1 MTTLALP
8 AGTTDTD
15 RFARALA
22 TLIGP
27 AITARDGSLVA
38 EDLRTLGSALA
49 DARELIARAVDQA
62 HPGTA
67 TDLLPDLE
75 GEYGLPVGEA
85 LSTAARQARLLAKK
99 RARGDATRL
108 GIERVVQTLFAG
120 GAVQTLSAALV
131 EGTDPIAVYRLVVL
145 LGADWPG
152 DDAPSAFLDALLAA
166 QASAHVTWSQGRNR
180 GFRCAW
186 RNTTD
191 DSRCDVDLLDR

>member
-8 AGTTDTD
+8 SGTTDAD

-27 AITARDGSLVA
+27 SVTAADGTLMA
-38 EDLRTLGSALA
+38 EDLRAIGAALA
-49 DARELIARAVDQA
+49 DAREAIARAVDQA
-62 HPGTA
+62 HPGTT

-99 RARGDATRL
+99 RSRGDATRL
-108 GIERVVQTLFAG
+108 GIERVAQTLFDDAVVQTLA
-120 GAVQTLSAALV
+120 AALV
-131 EGTDPIAVYRLVVL
+131 EGTDPAAVYRLVVL

-152 DDAPSAFLDALLAA
+152 SPSGFLDALLAA
-166 QASAHVTWSQGRNR
+166 QAPAHVTWSQARTR
-180 GFRCAW
+180 GVRCAF
-186 RNTTD
+186 RNSAA
-191 DSRCDVDLLDR
+191 DSRCDVDVLDR

>member
-1 MTTLALP
+1 MTILVLP
-8 AGTTDTD
+8 SGLTDTD

-27 AITARDGSLVA
+27 SITAADGTLVA
-38 EDLRTLGSALA
+38 EDLRLLGSALA
-49 DARELIARAVDQA
+49 DARSVVARAVDQA

-67 TDLLPDLE
+67 TDLLPELE
-75 GEYGLPVGEA
+75 SEYGLPLGEG

-108 GIERVVQTLFAG
+108 GIERVVQTLFAT
-120 GAVQTLSAALV
+120 GAVQTLAASLV
-131 EGTDPIAVYRLVVL
+131 EGTDPYAVYRLVVL
-145 LGADWPG
+145 LGEDWPD
-152 DDAPSAFLDALLAA
+152 DDAPSVFLDALLAA

-186 RNTTD
+186 RNSTA